1 MKSDRDI
8 WTSKN
13 SKLQTVTRKF
23 MQKLTVYAE
32 NLHRNLLFM
41 QKIYPKIN
49 QKIYAET
56 VYVETYCLCRKFMQ
70 KLQTVTRK
78 FVQKITVYAENLCRN
93 NAKIFRWV
101 W

>member
-8 WTSKN
+8 WTQKN

-41 QKIYPKIN
+41 QKIY
-49 QKIYAET
+49 QKLT
-56 VYVETYCLCRKFMQ
+56 RKFMQ
-70 KLQTVTRK
+70 KL
-78 FVQKITVYAENLCRN
+78 FMQKITVYAENLCRN